1 MLKKISL
8 TLLGIFLIYGAVGVA
23 IKCGIGVLPVDAAIT
38 TLSNIIH
45 IKVGTVAIFFH
56 GSFLVGQIILEK
68 KNFRKIEFLQ
78 IINITFGGVVLNF
91 VLYTLLKNF
100 TVDFYPWKLL
110 FSVLAFLVGAFGCT
124 LVLETHF
131 VRTSMEGFIQLMAER
146 MGITMG
152 TLRRRIDIFLV
163 IITVILI
170 LVTKTGWTLREG
182 TVIAALIFGPAMD
195 FFKEKI
201 WKGDGVKKS
210 S

>member
-1 MLKKISL
+1 MLKKIL
-8 TLLGIFLIYGAVGVA
+8 TTLTGIFLIYAAVGVA

-45 IKVGTVAIFFH
+45 VKVGTVAIFFH

-78 IINITFGGVVLNF
+78 ILNITFGGAVLNF

-100 TVDFYPWKLL
+100 TVTFYPVKL
-110 FSVLAFLVGAFGCT
+110 VLSTASFLVEAFGCT

-163 IITVILI
+163 IATVLLILI
-170 LVTKTGWTLREG
+170 TKTPWTLREG

-195 FFKEKI
+195 FFKNKF
-201 WKGDGVKKS
+201 WNK
-210 S
+210 

>member
-1 MLKKISL
+1 MLKKIL
-8 TLLGIFLIYGAVGVA
+8 TTLAGIFLIYAAVGVA

-38 TLSNIIH
+38 TLSNIIPV
-45 IKVGTVAIFFH
+45 KVGTVAIFFH

-78 IINITFGGVVLNF
+78 ILNITVGGAVLNF

-100 TVDFYPWKLL
+100 TVTFYPVKL
-110 FSVLAFLVGAFGCT
+110 VLSTASFLVGAFGCT

-163 IITVILI
+163 IATVLLILI
-170 LVTKTGWTLREG
+170 TKTPWTLREG

-195 FFKEKI
+195 FFKNKF
-201 WKGDGVKKS
+201 WNK
-210 S
+210 

>member
-1 MLKKISL
+1 MLKKIL
-8 TLLGIFLIYGAVGVA
+8 TTLVGIFLIYGAVGVA

-68 KNFRKIEFLQ
+68 KDFRKIELLQ
-78 IINITFGGVVLNF
+78 ILNITFGGVVLNF

-100 TVDFYPWKLL
+100 TVTFYPVRLIL
-110 FSVLAFLVGAFGCT
+110 APAAFLGGAFGCT

-146 MGITMG
+146 IGITMG

-170 LVTKTGWTLREG
+170 LITKK
-182 TVIAALIFGPAMD
+182 D
-195 FFKEKI
+195 
-201 WKGDGVKKS
+201 
-210 S
+210 

>member
-1 MLKKISL
+1 MLKKIIT
-8 TLLGIFLIYGAVGVA
+8 TLAGIFLIYGAVGVA

-38 TLSNIIH
+38 TLANTIH
-45 IKVGTVAIFFH
+45 IKVGTMAILFH

-78 IINITFGGVVLNF
+78 IINIAFGGVVLNF

-100 TVDFYPWKLL
+100 SVSFYPLKL
-110 FSVLAFLVGAFGCT
+110 VLSTAAFLTGAFGCT

-131 VRTSMEGFIQLMAER
+131 VRTSMEGFIQLVAER

-163 IITVILI
+163 LLTVVLTLI
-170 LVTKTGWTLREG
+170 TKTEWTLREG
-182 TVIAALIFGPAMD
+182 TIIAALIFGPAMD
-195 FFKEKI
+195 FFKERFF
-201 WKGDGVKKS
+201 S
-210 S
+210 MRT

>member
-1 MLKKISL
+1 MLKKIL
-8 TLLGIFLIYGAVGVA
+8 TTLTGIFLIYAAVGVA

-45 IKVGTVAIFFH
+45 VKVGTVAIFFH

-78 IINITFGGVVLNF
+78 ILNITFGGAVLNF

-100 TVDFYPWKLL
+100 TVTFYPVKL
-110 FSVLAFLVGAFGCT
+110 VLSTAAFLVGAFGCT

-163 IITVILI
+163 IATVLLILI
-170 LVTKTGWTLREG
+170 TKTPWTLREG

-195 FFKEKI
+195 FFKNKF
-201 WKGDGVKKS
+201 WNK
-210 S
+210 

>member
-1 MLKKISL
+1 MLKKIL
-8 TLLGIFLIYGAVGVA
+8 TTLAGIFLIYAAVGVA

-45 IKVGTVAIFFH
+45 VIVGTVAIFFH

-78 IINITFGGVVLNF
+78 ILYITFGGAVLNF
-91 VLYTLLKNF
+91 GLYTLLKNF
-100 TVDFYPWKLL
+100 TVTFYPVKL
-110 FSVLAFLVGAFGCT
+110 VLSTASFLVGAFGCT

-163 IITVILI
+163 IATVLLILI
-170 LVTKTGWTLREG
+170 TKTPLTLREG

-195 FFKEKI
+195 FFKNKF
-201 WKGDGVKKS
+201 WNK
-210 S
+210 

>member
-1 MLKKISL
+1 MLKKIL
-8 TLLGIFLIYGAVGVA
+8 TTLAGIFLIYAAVGVA

-45 IKVGTVAIFFH
+45 VKVGTVAIIFH

-78 IINITFGGVVLNF
+78 ILNITFGGAVLNF

-100 TVDFYPWKLL
+100 TVTFYPVKL
-110 FSVLAFLVGAFGCT
+110 VLSTASFLVGAFGCT

-163 IITVILI
+163 IATVLLILI
-170 LVTKTGWTLREG
+170 TKTPLTLREG

-195 FFKEKI
+195 FFKNKF
-201 WKGDGVKKS
+201 WNK
-210 S
+210 

>member
-1 MLKKISL
+1 MLKKIL
-8 TLLGIFLIYGAVGVA
+8 TTLAGIFLIYAAVGVA
-23 IKCGIGVLPVDAAIT
+23 IKCRIGVLPVDAAIT

-45 IKVGTVAIFFH
+45 VKVGTVAIFFH

-78 IINITFGGVVLNF
+78 ILNITFGGAVLNF

-100 TVDFYPWKLL
+100 TVTFYPVKL
-110 FSVLAFLVGAFGCT
+110 VLSTASFLVGAFGCT

-163 IITVILI
+163 IATVLLILI
-170 LVTKTGWTLREG
+170 TKTPWTLREG

-195 FFKEKI
+195 FFKNKF
-201 WKGDGVKKS
+201 WNN
-210 S
+210 

>member
-1 MLKKISL
+1 MLKKIL
-8 TLLGIFLIYGAVGVA
+8 TTLAGIFLIYAAVGVA

-45 IKVGTVAIFFH
+45 VKVGTVAIFFH

-78 IINITFGGVVLNF
+78 ILNITFGGAVLNL

-100 TVDFYPWKLL
+100 TVTFYPVKL
-110 FSVLAFLVGAFGCT
+110 VLSTASFLVGAFGCT

-163 IITVILI
+163 IATVLLILI
-170 LVTKTGWTLREG
+170 TKTPWTLREG

-195 FFKEKI
+195 FFKNKF
-201 WKGDGVKKS
+201 WNK
-210 S
+210 

>member
-1 MLKKISL
+1 MLKKIL
-8 TLLGIFLIYGAVGVA
+8 TTLVGIFLIYGAVGVA

-38 TLSNIIH
+38 TLSNILH

-68 KNFRKIEFLQ
+68 KDFRKVEFLQ
-78 IINITFGGVVLNF
+78 ILNITFGGVVLNF

-100 TVDFYPWKLL
+100 ALSFYPFRLIIATI
-110 FSVLAFLVGAFGCT
+110 AFLVGAFGCT

-131 VRTSMEGFIQLMAER
+131 VRTSMEGFIQLVAER

-163 IITVILI
+163 ITTVLLILI
-170 LVTKTGWTLREG
+170 TKTGWTLREG

-195 FFKEKI
+195 FFQKKF
-201 WKGDGVKKS
+201 WK
-210 S
+210 

>member
-1 MLKKISL
+1 MLKKIL
-8 TLLGIFLIYGAVGVA
+8 TTLVGIFLIYGAVGVA

-68 KNFRKIEFLQ
+68 KDFRKIELLQ
-78 IINITFGGVVLNF
+78 ILNITFGGVVLNF

-100 TVDFYPWKLL
+100 TVTFYPVRLIL
-110 FSVLAFLVGAFGCT
+110 ATAAFLVGAFGCT

-146 MGITMG
+146 IGITMG

-170 LVTKTGWTLREG
+170 LITKTDWTLREG

-195 FFKEKI
+195 FFQ
-201 WKGDGVKKS
+201 KKFWADN
-210 S
+210 

>member
-45 IKVGTVAIFFH
+45 IKVGTVAIIFH

-201 WKGDGVKKS
+201 WKGNGVKKS